1 MIEEA
6 MPRTAASLPYAWPY
20 HGRFDPRATAI
31 LVCSGDRGCDP
42 DGEAVRRL
50 ARLAGIARQCGVVVI
65 AMPAVG
71 TSPPAI
77 LAGDV
82 DATVPRPV
90 FGGFTGTDLSLVLRD
105 LGRSDLII
113 AGFPLELGADCTM
126 REANDLGF
134 ECLLVTDCCSSLA
147 RDTFAGAVSSV
158 QMSGGIFGA
167 VASAADV
174 LDVLRVVTGGISH
187 ALTDQV

>member
-1 MIEEA
+1 MIEERT
-6 MPRTAASLPYAWPY
+6 PRTVASRPYAWPY
-20 HGRFDPRATAI
+20 HGRFDPRAAAI
-31 LVCSGDRGCDP
+31 LVCSGDRGGDP

-50 ARLAGIARQCGVVVI
+50 TRLAGTARQSGVVVI
-65 AMPAVG
+65 ALPAAG
-71 TSPPAI
+71 AQALPM
-77 LAGDV
+77 LAADV
-82 DATVPRPV
+82 DVTVSRPA
-90 FGGFTGTDLSLVLRD
+90 FGGFTGTDLSLVLRN

-126 REANDLGF
+126 REANDLGY

-174 LDVLRVVTGGISH
+174 LDVLRVFTGGINH
-187 ALTDQV
+187 AVADQV